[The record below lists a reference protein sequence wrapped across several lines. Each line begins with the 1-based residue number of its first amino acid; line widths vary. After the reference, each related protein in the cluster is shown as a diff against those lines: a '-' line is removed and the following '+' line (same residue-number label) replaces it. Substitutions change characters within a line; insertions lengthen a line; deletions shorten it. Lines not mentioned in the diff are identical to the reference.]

1 MPTLISTTY
10 LDMKLFATLS
20 LSALLALPIAAQTQS
35 DIYHMRHKT
44 TPAQLRPY
52 SSTLYTAS
60 QNTVNT
66 MRGHELHNANK
77 DSIRSFD
84 VLPTGTS
91 FIVVEKGKKKRE
103 AKVFSTF
110 INERKLADFDSKKFG
125 QPLCAAYLPDGRQIA
140 IAAIKVT
147 KATKKTPA
155 SLQRFIYLAD
165 VKGLIPTAEL
175 PAPSFDPTALYISPN
190 AYYLAAVNGPKC
202 TIYNLE
208 DKSVRTTLDLGENI
222 TDLAFSPDNSDMA
235 ILTSDGLLSL
245 YSTRTLDLRKIIDD
259 LGAGIAFD
267 YNFDGKYAAVA
278 TSPDQ
283 IVIVNLLNDSDRQFI
298 DLDTPGVTDIEF
310 VSDADNNTI
319 LSYSVFNGVD
329 ARRMHGLKPYFNRL
343 IAEQTD
349 RMMDEWLKM
358 EPGETMEHYR
368 SRVSAEARASQRAM
382 FEYEIS
388 TKLAEGILNG
398 KSLSVGTYDR
408 ANQVLALQFD
418 EMPTLFIPVPENEV
432 SAFQNPADI
441 HLTEV
446 LYGVN
451 PDDSFDIV
459 YAAFLNDANG
469 KTYIFDNK
477 ERATLDYMKAED
489 MISIEVLQ
497 QQQMEELRL
506 MELRQQIMDEAKQQ
520 NIISDH
526 TSISVD
532 SRVVPDYD
540 ANGNKILN
548 YEVSF
553 SYDVEPEFSAEEDFG
568 PGKYHVEESG
578 AASSMLKIVKEAFEG
593 DMKKHFKNSR
603 RLSVRLSGAADAT
616 PILHGIPY
624 DGSYGEFDEEPV
636 YIQGQLSPLSISS
649 SQPMKENSQ
658 LAFVRALGVKDFLDK
673 NIEGYDS
680 INKDYRYEVNVSE
693 GRGSEFRRITIL
705 FTFIDAF
712 ANL

>member
-1 MPTLISTTY
+1 
-10 LDMKLFATLS
+10 MKLLATLS
-20 LSALLALPIAAQTQS
+20 ISALLAIPMTAQSQT
-35 DIYHMRHKT
+35 DTYHMRHKS
-44 TPAQLRPY
+44 TPLQMRPY
-52 SSTLYTAS
+52 SATLYTAS
-60 QNTVNT
+60 RNSVNT
-66 MRGHELHNANK
+66 MRGHELHNAGN
-77 DSIRSFD
+77 DTIRSFD

-91 FIVVEKGKKKRE
+91 FIVVEKGKKKND
-103 AKVFSTF
+103 AKVFSTTL
-110 INERKLADFDSKKFG
+110 NERKLADFDSKKFG
-125 QPLCAAYLPDGRQIA
+125 QPLCAVYFPDGRQIA
-140 IAAIKVT
+140 IAADIIT

-155 SLQRFIYLAD
+155 SLQRFIYIAD
-165 VKGLIPTAEL
+165 SKNLIPTAQL
-175 PAPSFDPTALYISPN
+175 PAPAFDPSAMFISPN
-190 AYYLAAVNGPKC
+190 AFYLAAVNGSKC
-202 TIYNLE
+202 IIYNLE
-208 DKSVRTTLDLGENI
+208 DKSVRTTIDLGEKI

-235 ILTSDGLLSL
+235 VLTSDGLLSI
-245 YSTRTLDLRKIIDD
+245 YSTRTFDLRKIIDD

-267 YNFDGKYAAVA
+267 YNLDGKYVAAAVA
-278 TSPDQ
+278 PDQ
-283 IVIVNLLNDSDRQFI
+283 IAIVNLLNDSDRQFI
-298 DLDTPGVTDIEF
+298 DLDNPGVTDIEF

-319 LSYSVFNGVD
+319 LSYSIINGLD
-329 ARRMHGLKPYFNRL
+329 AKRMHGLKPYFNRL
-343 IAEQTD
+343 VSEEAD
-349 RMMDEWLKM
+349 RMMDNWLKM

-368 SRVSAEARASQRAM
+368 ERVSAESRASQRAM

-398 KSLSVGTYDR
+398 KSLSIGTYDR
-408 ANQVLALQFD
+408 ANQVLALQFE

-432 SAFQNPADI
+432 SAFSNPADI

-451 PDDSFDIV
+451 PDDSFEIV
-459 YAAFLNDANG
+459 YAAFINDANG

-526 TSISVD
+526 TNISVD

-603 RLSVRLSGAADAT
+603 RLNVRLSGAADAT

-636 YIQGQLSPLSISS
+636 YIQDQLSPISVS
-649 SQPMKENSQ
+649 SAKPMMENSQ
-658 LAFVRALGVKDFLDK
+658 LAFVRALGVKDFLEK
-673 NIEGYDS
+673 NVDGYDDIS
-680 INKDYRYEVNVSE
+680 KDYRYEVNVSE
-693 GRGSEFRRITIL
+693 GRGSEYRRITVF
-705 FTFIDAF
+705 FTFVDAF